1 MVPLFPLP
9 NVVHFPHTLLP
20 LHVFEPRYRRMVSEA
35 LEGERVLA
43 MAVAREEVRPEDR
56 PRIHPVGSIG
66 KIELIDELP
75 DGRYHLLLEGLARVR
90 IGKTVPRPGPGAGEE
105 TYWTAELELLGEALP
120 DLQDPEVA
128 KSKADLLLVA
138 RRYGEQVLAG
148 EFDEGLLG
156 DALPYPVLVNRAA
169 TILRAGVEE
178 KQALLELDDVG
189 ERAGRVARS
198 MRGQIAAQ
206 TTIHRFVGRRPDEP
220 RRN

>member
-20 LHVFEPRYRRMVSEA
+20 LHVFEPRYRRMVA
-35 LEGERVLA
+35 DTLDGERVLA
-43 MAVAREEVRPEDR
+43 MAVAREEVRPEER

-90 IGKTVPRPGPGAGEE
+90 IGKTVPRPGRGTGEE

-128 KSKADLLLVA
+128 ESKADLLLVA
-138 RRYGEQVLAG
+138 RR
-148 EFDEGLLG
+148 
-156 DALPYPVLVNRAA
+156 
-169 TILRAGVEE
+169 
-178 KQALLELDDVG
+178 
-189 ERAGRVARS
+189 
-198 MRGQIAAQ
+198 
-206 TTIHRFVGRRPDEP
+206 
-220 RRN
+220 